1 MHIGR
6 SFARGGMAAVLAAGA
21 PMLLLSSAAP
31 AAPQKIAA
39 QTHVVELEPLNGSGV
54 TGTATLQLRG
64 QRYLVVTINATGLET
79 GQFHPGHIHGVSSGG
94 SSVDSTCPTTA
105 LDSDSD
111 GFIELAEGIPAY
123 GPVIV
128 NFGNV
133 DPDGDGT
140 VNIQRTFDLDRTD
153 AIVGDFDKD
162 DLRPLEFRAIVLH
175 GLTLAEGEGT
185 NGGEADGTAGYKT
198 PLPVACGVIER
209 AGPGAMHFR
218 TL

>member
-1 MHIGR
+1 MMLTR
-6 SFARGGMAAVLAAGA
+6 NASARAGMATLIVAAPA
-21 PMLLLSSAAP
+21 MLLSSAAP
-31 AAPQKIAA
+31 AAPEKIAA
-39 QTHVVELEPLNGSGV
+39 QTHRATLMPLNGSGV
-54 TGTATLQLRG
+54 SGTATLQLRG
-64 QRYLVVTINATGLET
+64 ERYLVVTIHATGLET

-94 SSVDSTCPTTA
+94 AAVDSTCPTTA

-111 GFIELAEGIPAY
+111 GFVEIAEGLPAY

-128 NFGNV
+128 NFANV

-140 VNIQRTFDLDRTD
+140 VDIQRTFDLDRTD
-153 AIVGDFDKD
+153 AIVGDKG
-162 DLRPLEFRAIVLH
+162 DLRPPEFRAIVLH
-175 GLTLAEGEGT
+175 GMTLAAGEGT

-209 AGPGAMHFR
+209 AGPGALHFR